1 MDATGLKITWSDGR
15 IEAGQVQRPLIEN
28 RLQKA
33 QVVLLLLSVDYL
45 ESTKKGNLKIEMTWA
60 VQRDRRGDV
69 RVIPILVSSCA
80 WKHTSFGRLAV
91 LPSSE
96 IPIDLANNLN
106 QILHEVAVGVK
117 TATEEWVEEHQ
128 ENCPT

>member
-1 MDATGLKITWSDGR
+1 
-15 IEAGQVQRPLIEN
+15 
-28 RLQKA
+28 
-33 QVVLLLLSVDYL
+33 
-45 ESTKKGNLKIEMTWA
+45 
-60 VQRDRRGDV
+60 
-69 RVIPILVSSCA
+69 
-80 WKHTSFGRLAV
+80 V

-106 QILHEVAVGVK
+106 QILHEVVVGVK

>member
-1 MDATGLKITWSDGR
+1 
-15 IEAGQVQRPLIEN
+15 
-28 RLQKA
+28 
-33 QVVLLLLSVDYL
+33 
-45 ESTKKGNLKIEMTWA
+45 MTRA
-60 VQRDRRGDV
+60 VQRDRRGDA

-80 WKHTSFGRLAV
+80 WKHTSFGRLTV